1 MMREQHEKELKEQ
14 LLNESEQARLEQEL
28 KMQQLQISSS
38 PADEDG
44 GDTGLSA
51 VAMYDYQASKCL
63 VSFFKKMNSSSL
75 DFIQVC

>member
-1 MMREQHEKELKEQ
+1 MREQHEKELKEQ

-38 PADEDG
+38 PADDDG

-63 VSFFKKMNSSSL
+63 VSFLKK
-75 DFIQVC
+75 